1 MYQLEDISCPQ
12 LYPRACICLMMYFK
26 NNWNAG
32 PFFYF
37 MDFLEEKKP
46 FMLTM
51 SKNTNC
57 FKVHLDVEPGPCV
70 YCSKH
75 DISKRYIH
83 LQQRVS
89 DAPEFY
95 KLVSDN
101 FNISENA
108 CVLQTNKIQE
118 HLKLFE
124 LNECIS

>member
-1 MYQLEDISCPQ
+1 MIVLSFFIFSG
-12 LYPRACICLMMYFK
+12 LCLPGCAFNKAKGFENGYY
-26 NNWNAG
+26 W
-32 PFFYF
+32 
-37 MDFLEEKKP
+37 
-46 FMLTM
+46 FMLTI

-101 FNISENA
+101 FNISENV
-108 CVLQTNKIQE
+108 CVCRKCD
-118 HLKLFE
+118 LKLYINIYGFFFF
-124 LNECIS
+124 